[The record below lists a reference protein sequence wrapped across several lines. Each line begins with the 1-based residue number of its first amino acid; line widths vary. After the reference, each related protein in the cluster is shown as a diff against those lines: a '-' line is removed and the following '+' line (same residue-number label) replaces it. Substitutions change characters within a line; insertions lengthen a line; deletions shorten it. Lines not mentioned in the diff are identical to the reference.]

1 MLSPHELAQLFVIV
15 DEPETVDT
23 ASPELE
29 ALVEHNLIQ
38 CVARPGEGTALRV
51 TPHGAEVLARLSRT
65 GWRSARAGKR
75 A

>member
-15 DEPETVDT
+15 DEPETADT

-29 ALVEHNLIQ
+29 ALVEHDLIQ
-38 CVARPGEGTALRV
+38 CVTSPGEPTALRV
-51 TPHGAEVLARLSRT
+51 TPLGAEVLARLSRT
-65 GWRSARAGKR
+65 GLRSARAGKR

>member
-15 DEPETVDT
+15 YEPETADT

-29 ALVEHNLIQ
+29 ALVEHDLIQ
-38 CVARPGEGTALRV
+38 CVSAPGERAALRV

-65 GWRSARAGKR
+65 GWRSAGTGKH